1 MQESTNNKPFT
12 TGDYTHIN
20 HAFSHLSNKPF
31 NFIMGK
37 HMGICAEPGS
47 GRKRFGTSPHGLFID
62 IYSEWGTSGITRN
75 GATRSSSFTPCFEES
90 FNFENKDGVALCE
103 KIDENGKY
111 GYYFYYVKGVKSTFN
126 DKQTQVTAES
136 DPLLHARLTELYTR
150 AMDIKSSTQNLM
162 STDRDIEDARRDIP
176 HHDCST
182 YKVKANLYKT
192 LRENRNK
199 AVELYPEQMKVIN
212 EY

>member
-1 MQESTNNKPFT
+1 
-12 TGDYTHIN
+12 
-20 HAFSHLSNKPF
+20 
-31 NFIMGK
+31 
-37 HMGICAEPGS
+37 MGICAEPGS